1 MAKRYYWL
9 QLKEEFFKEKEIK
22 KLRKIAGGDTYT
34 IIYLKMLLLAM
45 NQNNKLYFDGIE
57 ENFSAELALEL
68 DEDEENVSIAI
79 EYLKAKNLLEVINE
93 EEFLLTRCAEMVS
106 SECDSAAR
114 VRRYRERKALPCNN
128 DVTPSNEIVTKCNRE
143 KEREKDIDKDIKR
156 ERINYQKIIDMYNTI
171 CVSYPEVCSLSESR
185 KKAIKARL
193 RKYSLEDLKKVFELA
208 EESNFMKGA
217 NNRNWVA
224 DFDWM
229 LKDANIVK
237 ILEGKYVN
245 KEVNNNVNRAGRDI
259 SRDGKPYK
267 EPEVEVELPFD
278 GF

>member
-143 KEREKDIDKDIKR
+143 KEREKEKDIDKDIKR
-156 ERINYQKIIDMYNTI
+156 ERINYQKIIDMYNTT

-193 RKYSLEDLKKVFELA
+193 KKYSLEDLKKVFELA
-208 EESNFMKGA
+208 EASDFMKGA
-217 NNRNWVA
+217 NNRNWTA
-224 DFDWM
+224 DFDWIM
-229 LKDANIVK
+229 KDANIAK
-237 ILEGKYVN
+237 ILEGKYTN
-245 KEVNNNVNRAGRDI
+245 KEVKNNANRVRPNI
-259 SRDGKPYK
+259 NRNEKPNK
-267 EPEVEVELPFD
+267 EPEVELPFD